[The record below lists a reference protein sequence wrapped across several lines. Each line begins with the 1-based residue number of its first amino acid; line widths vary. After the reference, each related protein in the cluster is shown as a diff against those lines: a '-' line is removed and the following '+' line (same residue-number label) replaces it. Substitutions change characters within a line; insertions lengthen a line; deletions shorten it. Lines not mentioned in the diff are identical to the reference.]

1 MNIFSDPFSLQVKV
15 QWTEQLVL
23 QQRQKT
29 EKIKK
34 EIDLQLAM
42 LDAEREKQV
51 LAIELDK
58 EILRKEGEKKQSA
71 LQNAIMREREQSLA
85 DAEAYKKNKSAE
97 ANQALYSEKYV
108 QLEMARALSNNTK
121 FFFSG
126 EQSVLGGLLN
136 NIMGSK

>member
-1 MNIFSDPFSLQVKV
+1 MKIFCDPFSLQVKV

-97 ANQALYSEKYV
+97 ANQALYSEKYI

>member
-1 MNIFSDPFSLQVKV
+1 MAHFPLQVKV
-15 QWTEQLVL
+15 QWTEQLVA

-29 EKIKK
+29 EKIRK
-34 EIDLQLAM
+34 ETDLTLAL

-58 EILRKEGEKKQSA
+58 EILRKEGEKKQSS
-71 LQNAIMREREQSLA
+71 LQNDIVREREQSVA
-85 DAEAYKKNKSAE
+85 DVEAYKKTKAAE
-97 ANQALYSEKYV
+97 ANQELYSEKYV
-108 QLEMARALSNNTK
+108 QLEMARALANNTK

>member
-1 MNIFSDPFSLQVKV
+1 MQVKV

>member
-1 MNIFSDPFSLQVKV
+1 M

-58 EILRKEGEKKQSA
+58 EILRTEGEKKQSA
-71 LQNAIMREREQSLA
+71 LQNAIMIEREQSLA

>member
-1 MNIFSDPFSLQVKV
+1 M

-71 LQNAIMREREQSLA
+71 LQNAIMMEREQSLA
-85 DAEAYKKNKSAE
+85 DAEAYKDVDPEHHKIKNKWKKTHSSMINAIKE
-97 ANQALYSEKYV
+97 AKKNRPPTALANIDV
-108 QLEMARALSNNTK
+108 QI
-121 FFFSG
+121 
-126 EQSVLGGLLN
+126 V
-136 NIMGSK
+136 SK

>member
-1 MNIFSDPFSLQVKV
+1 M
-15 QWTEQLVL
+15 L

-97 ANQALYSEKYV
+97 ANQALYSEKYI